1 MSPPPSAA
9 DDDPQAF
16 DETGDPV
23 AADDGDDPRNEPTGP
38 REGPAG
44 REVVVPFRLYK
55 AVTVF
60 STLAAAL
67 AYIVGFTLIDA
78 ATLQLSVV
86 RNVIIYLLD
95 SVGVRLPDDVLV
107 AALAIAG
114 IGFIV
119 AGTAVYVL
127 GTRFRGRGM
136 GKSQDG
142 SDES

>member
-1 MSPPPSAA
+1 MAPPTDT
-9 DDDPQAF
+9 DDAQAF

-23 AADDGDDPRNEPTGP
+23 ATDDADDPRNEPTGP
-38 REGPAG
+38 RDGPGG

-67 AYIVGFTLIDA
+67 AFLIGFTFLDA
-78 ATLQLSVV
+78 ATLQLSLV
-86 RNVIIYLLD
+86 RTVIVYLLGTVGLTPSAD
-95 SVGVRLPDDVLV
+95 VLGAALGVVGVS
-107 AALAIAG
+107 
-114 IGFIV
+114 FIV

-136 GKSQDG
+136 GKSQDD